1 MSPVDY
7 STRSIAT
14 VARNETDDDDDE
26 MMLILKNKK
35 WAWIDAGEADLSAS
49 PP

>member
-14 VARNETDDDDDE
+14 VARNETDDDDDDDVD
-26 MMLILKNKK
+26 IKKLKMGM
-35 WAWIDAGEADLSAS
+35 D
-49 PP
+49 

>member
-1 MSPVDY
+1 MMMMM
-7 STRSIAT
+7 
-14 VARNETDDDDDE
+14 